1 MKFYNKILNL
11 QRKKTNKLKRKLN
24 KLNKNLS
31 LLCIEEN
38 YNIEE
43 EKYNMDDNFTEKI
56 YFISQ
61 IMNNLENF
69 VEMLNYEIKYKLNKK
84 KENKIIIENKRII
97 ENNEKIKKL
106 IDCDIE
112 AQEII
117 DKFLPL
123 MLYYQLI
130 KY

>member
-1 MKFYNKILNL
+1 MKFYNKILNI

-31 LLCIEEN
+31 LLCIDEKNNSEN
-38 YNIEE
+38 
-43 EKYNMDDNFTEKI
+43 DNEDFSDKI
-56 YFISQ
+56 YFINQ

-69 VEMLNYEIKYKLNKK
+69 VEMINYEIKYKLNNKNK
-84 KENKIIIENKRII
+84 NKENKSIIENKRII

-112 AQEII
+112 SQEII

>member
-1 MKFYNKILNL
+1 MKFYNKILNI

-31 LLCIEEN
+31 LLSIKENNNSEKEN
-38 YNIEE
+38 YNR
-43 EKYNMDDNFTEKI
+43 DDDFVEKI
-56 YFISQ
+56 YFINQ

-84 KENKIIIENKRII
+84 KENKLIIN
-97 ENNEKIKKL
+97 NNEKIKKL

-112 AQEII
+112 AQKII

>member
-1 MKFYNKILNL
+1 MKFYNKILNI

-31 LLCIEEN
+31 LLSIKEN
-38 YNIEE
+38 NNSEK
-43 EKYNMDDNFTEKI
+43 EKYNRDDDFVEKI
-56 YFISQ
+56 YFINQ

-84 KENKIIIENKRII
+84 KENKLIIN
-97 ENNEKIKKL
+97 NNEKIKKL

-112 AQEII
+112 AQKII

>member
-1 MKFYNKILNL
+1 MKFYNKILNI

-31 LLCIEEN
+31 LLSMEEN

-43 EKYNMDDNFTEKI
+43 KYNRDDFTEKI

-84 KENKIIIENKRII
+84 KENKLIIK
-97 ENNEKIKKL
+97 NNEKIKKL

-112 AQEII
+112 AQRII

-123 MLYYQLI
+123 ILYYQLI

>member
-31 LLCIEEN
+31 LLSMEEN
-38 YNIEE
+38 TNLVKEEYNT
-43 EKYNMDDNFTEKI
+43 DDNFANKI

-69 VEMLNYEIKYKLNKK
+69 VEMLNYEIKYKINKK
-84 KENKIIIENKRII
+84 KRK
-97 ENNEKIKKL
+97 
-106 IDCDIE
+106 
-112 AQEII
+112 
-117 DKFLPL
+117 
-123 MLYYQLI
+123 
-130 KY
+130 

>member
-1 MKFYNKILNL
+1 MKFYNNILNI

-31 LLCIEEN
+31 LLSMEEN

-43 EKYNMDDNFTEKI
+43 KYNRDDDFTEKI

-84 KENKIIIENKRII
+84 KENKLIIK
-97 ENNEKIKKL
+97 NNEKIKKL

-112 AQEII
+112 AQRII